1 MISLPLIM
9 IASLVGFFGLIAGIA
24 GTGRK
29 TRGAHRA

>member
-1 MISLPLIM
+1 MITLPLLM
-9 IASLVGFFGLIAGIA
+9 IAALLGFFGLIAGIA